1 LQEFKALEH
10 ENNRLVSEISAEQD
24 INKSIELKKKLYG
37 NKLSMLDMIKQ
48 DDKRAGVTAREYLK
62 TFRELPHVP
71 RYATGI
77 KAIDFHFKGGFES
90 GMFIQLAGESGVGK
104 TSLFLEIMT
113 NIAQGNKCVFFNFEM
128 GMRLMGKKLNRL
140 LTSDKQLDNLIIDSD
155 TRNLDDLVME
165 IELYAKQGV
174 KFFAIDSK
182 MKIEITGTDDEYL
195 KISKMS
201 SALAKLSQKRDIII
215 LLINQM
221 NEADIKNK
229 RLAMKGSGD
238 QKYDSD
244 IALFYVMDDNMN
256 RTLMCT
262 KNRQDEVLFDIPLAL
277 DSRGRTVGINDSSYY
292 SNAPETTTYEYK
304 ENINNI
310 INDAPVM
317 DADMP
322 DLGF

>member
-1 LQEFKALEH
+1 MQEFNTLEN
-10 ENNRLVSEISAEQD
+10 ENKRLVNEISLEQNQD
-24 INKSIELKKKLYG
+24 KSIELKRKLYE
-37 NKLSMLDMIKQ
+37 NKIAMLNLIKQ
-48 DDKRAGVTAREYLK
+48 DDKRAGLTAREYLNN
-62 TFRELPHVP
+62 FRDLPHVP

-77 KAIDFHFKGGFES
+77 DAIDRAFQGGWET

-104 TSLFLEIMT
+104 TSLFLDIMT
-113 NIAQGNKCVFFNFEM
+113 NISIGSQCVFFNFEM
-128 GMRLMGKKLNRL
+128 GIRLMGKKLSRL
-140 LTSDKQLDNLIIDSD
+140 LTTDKQLDNLIIDSD

-182 MKIEITGTDDEYL
+182 MKIEINGTDDEHL

-262 KNRQDEVLFDIPLAL
+262 KNRQDEILFDIPLKL
-277 DSRGRTVGINDSSYY
+277 GTNGRTIGLHDSECMPSMT
-292 SNAPETTTYEYK
+292 STYEMSNSIDQIDHSNVSIPEIEY
-304 ENINNI
+304 
-310 INDAPVM
+310 
-317 DADMP
+317 
-322 DLGF
+322 